1 MQRFPMHGFAKRV
14 EDTVARAMAILRA
27 KEKAAAKADLP
38 ASEPDIWQ
46 AMARWKQPASVRLQ
60 PRSAPRN
67 SGLSSPRPRLLPPL
81 LASPREDARAVAT
94 WKAAK

>member
-14 EDTVARAMAILRA
+14 EDSVARAMAFLHA
-27 KEKAAAKADLP
+27 KEKAAAKPDPP
-38 ASEPDIWQ
+38 ASNPDIWQ
-46 AMARWKQPASVRLQ
+46 ALARWKQPASVRLQ
-60 PRSAPRN
+60 HRSAPRN
-67 SGLSSPRPRLLPPL
+67 SGLSSARPRSVPPL